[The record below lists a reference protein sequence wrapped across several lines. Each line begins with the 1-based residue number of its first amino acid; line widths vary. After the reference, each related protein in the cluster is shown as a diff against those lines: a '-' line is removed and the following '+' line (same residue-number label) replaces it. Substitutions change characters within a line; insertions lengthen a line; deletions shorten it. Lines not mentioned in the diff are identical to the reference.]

1 MEMFVKGLRCVKC
14 GRLFS
19 LGTLFSC
26 EECGGCLSVDYDYEK
41 LASTVSKENV
51 GKGRHLIE
59 RYKWFLPIEE
69 SEKAVSLNEGNTPLI
84 KCKRLKSF
92 LGLKRLYVKDETRN
106 PTGTFK
112 DRAITVGITYAV
124 QRGYKKVVTASTG
137 NAAAA
142 LSAYAARAGV
152 DCLVLIPGEASISKL
167 FQILSYGATVIPIRG
182 TVDAALDLLR
192 EAHEELGWYPIPTS
206 TPFNPYQVE
215 GNKTI
220 AYEICQQ
227 NNWVSPD
234 WVILPVGGGD
244 CISANWKGFQEFH
257 RLGFINSLPS
267 MIGVQASGCN
277 PLVRAFREKSEE
289 IKSIKSPKTIATSI
303 LVGCPPTGLPALRA
317 LQQSGGIALDVTE
330 NEMLSAQKLL
340 GSTEGIFAE
349 PASATTIVAL
359 KKLVESGK
367 IDKSDYVVCVIT
379 GTGLK
384 EPEVFPLLY
393 EKLKGIEPTLGEL
406 KIVLRQREEGV

>member
-1 MEMFVKGLRCVKC
+1 MKMFVQGLHCVKC
-14 GRLFS
+14 GRWYP

-26 EECGGCLSVDYDYEK
+26 EDCGGCLSVDYDYEK
-41 LASTVSKENV
+41 LASAVNKENV

-69 SEKAVSLNEGNTPLI
+69 PEKAVSLDEGNTPFI
-84 KCKRLKSF
+84 TCKRLESF
-92 LGLKRLYVKDETRN
+92 LGLKKLYVKDETRN

-142 LSAYAARAGV
+142 LSAYAARSGV
-152 DCLVLIPGEASISKL
+152 DCLVLVPGEASVSKL
-167 FQILSYGATVIPIRG
+167 FQILSYGATVVPVKG
-182 TVDAALDLLR
+182 TVDAALTLLR
-192 EAHEELGWYPIPTS
+192 EAHRELGWYPIPTS

-257 RLGFINSLPS
+257 RFGFINSLPS
-267 MIGVQASGCN
+267 MIGVQATGCN

-289 IKSIKSPKTIATSI
+289 IESFKSPKTIAHSI
-303 LVGCPPTGLPALRA
+303 LVGSPPTGLPALRA
-317 LQQSGGIALDVTE
+317 IRQSGGIALDVTE
-330 NEMLSAQKLL
+330 EEMLSAQRLL
-340 GSTEGIFAE
+340 GSNEGIFAE
-349 PASATTIVAL
+349 PASAATIAAL
-359 KKLVESGK
+359 NKLVENGK
-367 IDKSDYVVCVIT
+367 MDKSDHVVCVIT

-393 EKLKGIEPTLGEL
+393 EKPKIIEPTLEDL
-406 KIVLRQREEGV
+406 KRTLGGQKGI